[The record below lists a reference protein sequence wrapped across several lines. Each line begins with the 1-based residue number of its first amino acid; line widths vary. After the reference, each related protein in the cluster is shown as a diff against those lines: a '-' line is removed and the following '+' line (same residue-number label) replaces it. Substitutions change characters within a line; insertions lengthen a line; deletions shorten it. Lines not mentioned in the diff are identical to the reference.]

1 MSLKE
6 PGIEGRSRVGGGWN
20 VGELIVGEEEAG
32 RGETWL
38 SGKIDEQA
46 RERQQREHWLGE
58 GSGPGSG

>member
-6 PGIEGRSRVGGGWN
+6 PGMEGRSRVGEMEC
-20 VGELIVGEEEAG
+20 GELSVGEEEAG

-46 RERQQREHWLGE
+46 RERQQREHRLGE
-58 GSGPGSG
+58 GSGLGSG